1 MLVVP
6 HVALAVPSRCSR
18 WQSTVT
24 RRSEDERHVPIAPS
38 PSRWSDVRGSSA
50 RRLVQRTALAVVAAP
65 AKTEES
71 HPMLDVFML
80 VLGIGFF
87 ALSVAYAL
95 ACDRL

>member
-1 MLVVP
+1 MSAGLPPAIVK
-6 HVALAVPSRCSR
+6 RR
-18 WQSTVT
+18 TVC
-24 RRSEDERHVPIAPS
+24 
-38 PSRWSDVRGSSA
+38 
-50 RRLVQRTALAVVAAP
+50 RRLLAGDTGGCSP
-65 AKTEES
+65 AKTKES

>member
-1 MLVVP
+1 MLRP
-6 HVALAVPSRCSR
+6 
-18 WQSTVT
+18 
-24 RRSEDERHVPIAPS
+24 
-38 PSRWSDVRGSSA
+38 
-50 RRLVQRTALAVVAAP
+50 RLVQRTALAVVATP